1 MVKRFM
7 PVWRAGTVSSWR
19 SRGADRP

>member
-7 PVWRAGTVSSWR
+7 PVWQAGRDRAWR
-19 SRGADRP
+19 SPGADRP